1 MRHTK
6 DMYFSTDDMT
16 NAVIAGGASI
26 PTWMA
31 AVQDVSDHSYL
42 YSLLASF
49 VLFILGKLVDFSI
62 RLYWE
67 KRFNNG
73 RGVDGKTTGKK
84 QSSEDTNNDA

>member
-1 MRHTK
+1 
-6 DMYFSTDDMT
+6 MYFSTDDMT

-26 PTWMA
+26 PTWLA
-31 AVQDVSDHSYL
+31 AVQGDINDHSYL

-67 KRFNNG
+67 KRFRNS
-73 RGVDGKTTGKK
+73 RGVDGKTTSEK
-84 QSSEDTNNDA
+84 QSSEDDSNEA